1 MSDSCIFRQHS
12 RSAVRVS
19 WNLNDRSS
27 KSTATGSSSTLPTTT
42 RRARCMANDRYL
54 SCPSF
59 SHPTLTI
66 SWRIGDNISV
76 RVRNQTTFSFVKV
89 EQQSIDIVHGL
100 QHCFTSVFP
109 VHGKKMN
116 PHLLRDMTV
125 THVRNQ
131 RVSEQELPILAVMF
145 RARSVPVGRFVTTLR
160 AKISAGLDCLAD
172 LLLRCVRNQ
181 YRLRILR

>member
-1 MSDSCIFRQHS
+1 MHFSPTFQIGC
-12 RSAVRVS
+12 APCLS
-19 WNLNDRSS
+19 WNLDDRSS
-27 KSTATGSSSTLPTTT
+27 KSTATGPSSTLPTTT

-100 QHCFTSVFP
+100 QHCFTSMFP
-109 VHGKKMN
+109 VHGQKDESALDAGYDCHPRSQPARDRTRIANSCCYVSSEISTGWQICDYVTSKN
-116 PHLLRDMTV
+116 QCRFGLL
-125 THVRNQ
+125 
-131 RVSEQELPILAVMF
+131 
-145 RARSVPVGRFVTTLR
+145 G
-160 AKISAGLDCLAD
+160 
-172 LLLRCVRNQ
+172 
-181 YRLRILR
+181 